1 MTKAEV
7 LAKLQDVFDST
18 FVETVIVT
26 EELSA
31 NDVEEW
37 DSLSHITLIVSVE
50 KSFGI
55 RFGLGEVESTRNV
68 GELADLIVKK
78 VGAA

>member
-18 FVETVIVT
+18 FVETVAVT